1 MSMRKEVY
9 ERMRYFVVEQIKPN
23 YSAVA
28 RQYGVDPRTVKAA
41 YLRAQSGE
49 PTIVRKRRSRRSKLD
64 EYQDMIE
71 DKYTAGCSA
80 RSIYDFIVEKGFTG
94 KYTIV
99 KDYCRRFR
107 KAQTKKATIR
117 VEHTIGLS
125 AQVDWKEQVTMTDR
139 NGVPHTFS
147 IFLYV
152 LPYSKFKF
160 LKLTLDQKQDTL
172 FKCLFEAFKATGG
185 IPKEIWFDN
194 MSTVVDHK
202 LSDFHHHRFN
212 ERFLSFSHDA
222 GFHPIACRPFR
233 PQTKGCVEALART
246 MGRLKPYDGEFSTIN
261 DLNNIINRLAK
272 RLNHEKSQSNS
283 QKPVELW
290 AKGKEHFRSLNYDLT
305 RYFNSVQTRKV
316 SQDSMIRF
324 QNHQC
329 SVSPN
334 YIGKEVEIKTTTD
347 GKAIRIFYQGF
358 EIQKHDLTDKQ
369 FNYDPHDKR
378 AILRSDLMADKTD
391 EEINHYMHN
400 NLSIYDQIGEQNES
414 IPKIN

>member
-1 MSMRKEVY
+1 
-9 ERMRYFVVEQIKPN
+9 MRYFVLEKIKPN

-28 RQYGVDPRTVKAA
+28 RQYDVDPRTVKAA
-41 YLRAQSGE
+41 YLRAQSDK
-49 PTIVRKRRSRRSKLD
+49 TSVVRKRRSRRSKLD
-64 EYQDMIE
+64 GYQDIIE
-71 DKYTAGCSA
+71 DKYAAGCSA

-107 KAQTKKATIR
+107 RAQTKKATIR

-125 AQVDWKEQVTMTDR
+125 AQVDWKEQVTMTDW
-139 NGVPHTFS
+139 NGVSHTFS

-222 GFHPIACRPFR
+222 GFHPIAYRPFR

-246 MGRLKPYDGEFSTIN
+246 IGRLKPYDEEFGTIN
-261 DLNNIINRLAK
+261 DLNDIVNRLAK
-272 RLNHEKSQSNS
+272 RLNHEKSQSNN
-283 QKPVELW
+283 QKPAELW
-290 AKGKEHFRSLNYDLT
+290 AKEKEHFRPLNYDLT
-305 RYFNSVQTRKV
+305 RYFDSVQTRKV

-324 QNHQC
+324 QNHQY

-334 YIGKEVEIKTTTD
+334 YIGKEVEIKPAAD
-347 GKAIRIFYQGF
+347 GKSIHIFYQGS
-358 EIQKHDLTDKQ
+358 EIKKHDLTNKQ
-369 FNYDPHDKR
+369 FNYDPLDKH
-378 AILRSDLMADKTD
+378 AILKSDLLEDKTD
-391 EEINHYMHN
+391 EEIDQYMLN
-400 NLSIYDQIGEQNES
+400 NLSIYDQIGE
-414 IPKIN
+414 

>member
-1 MSMRKEVY
+1 MSMRKDVY
-9 ERMRYFVVEQIKPN
+9 ERMRYFVLEKVKPN

-28 RQYGVDPRTVKAA
+28 RQYDVDPRTVKAA
-41 YLRAQSGE
+41 YLRAQSDK
-49 PTIVRKRRSRRSKLD
+49 TSVVRKRRSRRSKLD
-64 EYQDMIE
+64 GYQDIIE
-71 DKYTAGCSA
+71 DKYAAGCSA

-139 NGVPHTFS
+139 NGVSHTFS

-233 PQTKGCVEALART
+233 PQTKGCVESLART
-246 MGRLKPYDGEFSTIN
+246 MGRLKPYDGEFGTIN
-261 DLNNIINRLAK
+261 DLDGIVNRLAK
-272 RLNHEKSQSNS
+272 RLNHEKSQSNN

-290 AKGKEHFRSLNYDLT
+290 AKEKEHFRPLNYDLT
-305 RYFNSVQTRKV
+305 IYFDSVQTRKV

-324 QNHQC
+324 QNHQY
-329 SVSPN
+329 SVSPD
-334 YIGKEVEIKTTTD
+334 YIGKDVEIKPAAD
-347 GKAIRIFYQGF
+347 GKSIRIFYQGS
-358 EIQKHDLTDKQ
+358 EIKKHDLTNKQ
-369 FNYDPHDKR
+369 FNYDPLDKHD
-378 AILRSDLMADKTD
+378 ILKSDLLEDKTD
-391 EEINHYMHN
+391 EEIDQYMLN
-400 NLSIYDQIGEQNES
+400 NLSIYDQIGE
-414 IPKIN
+414 

>member
-1 MSMRKEVY
+1 MGMRKDVY
-9 ERMRYFVVEQIKPN
+9 ERMRYFVLEKIKPN

-28 RQYGVDPRTVKAA
+28 RQYDVDPRTVKAA
-41 YLRAQSGE
+41 YLRAQSDK
-49 PTIVRKRRSRRSKLD
+49 TSVVRKRRSRRSKLD
-64 EYQDMIE
+64 GYQDIIE
-71 DKYTAGCSA
+71 DKYAAGCSA

-107 KAQTKKATIR
+107 KEQTKKATIR

-139 NGVPHTFS
+139 NGVSHTFS

-246 MGRLKPYDGEFSTIN
+246 MGRLKPYDGEFCTIN
-261 DLNNIINRLAK
+261 DLNDIVNRLAK
-272 RLNHEKSQSNS
+272 RLNHEKSQSNNR
-283 QKPVELW
+283 KPAELW
-290 AKGKEHFRSLNYDLT
+290 AKEKEHFRPLNYDLT
-305 RYFNSVQTRKV
+305 RYFDSVQTRKV

-324 QNHQC
+324 QNHQY

-334 YIGKEVEIKTTTD
+334 YIGKEVEIKPAAD
-347 GKAIRIFYQGF
+347 GKSIRIFYQGS
-358 EIQKHDLTDKQ
+358 EIKKHDLTNKQ
-369 FNYDPHDKR
+369 FNYDPRDKH
-378 AILRSDLMADKTD
+378 AILKSDLMEDKTD
-391 EEINHYMHN
+391 EEIDQYMLN
-400 NLSIYDQIGEQNES
+400 NLSIYDQIGE
-414 IPKIN
+414 

>member
-1 MSMRKEVY
+1 MSMRKDVY
-9 ERMRYFVVEQIKPN
+9 ERMRYFVLEKIKPN

-28 RQYGVDPRTVKAA
+28 RQYDVDPRTFKTA
-41 YLRAQSGE
+41 YLRAQSDK
-49 PTIVRKRRSRRSKLD
+49 TSVVRKRRSRRSKLD
-64 EYQDMIE
+64 GYQDIIE
-71 DKYTAGCSA
+71 DKYAAVCSA

-107 KAQTKKATIR
+107 KEQTKKATIR

-139 NGVPHTFS
+139 NGVSHTFS

-185 IPKEIWFDN
+185 ISKEIRFDN

-222 GFHPIACRPFR
+222 GFNPIACRPFR

-246 MGRLKPYDGEFSTIN
+246 MGRLKPYDGEFCTIN
-261 DLNNIINRLAK
+261 DLNDIVNRLAK
-272 RLNHEKSQSNS
+272 RLNHEKSQSNN
-283 QKPVELW
+283 QKTAELW
-290 AKGKEHFRSLNYDLT
+290 AKEKEHFRPLNYDLT
-305 RYFNSVQTRKV
+305 RYFDSVQTRKV

-324 QNHQC
+324 QNHQY

-334 YIGKEVEIKTTTD
+334 YIGKEVEIKPDAD
-347 GKAIRIFYQGF
+347 GKSIRIFYQGS
-358 EIQKHDLTDKQ
+358 EIKKHDLTNKQ
-369 FNYDPHDKR
+369 FNYDPRDKH
-378 AILRSDLMADKTD
+378 AILKSDLIEDKTD
-391 EEINHYMHN
+391 EEIDQYMLN
-400 NLSIYDQIGEQNES
+400 NLSIYDQIGE
-414 IPKIN
+414 

>member
-1 MSMRKEVY
+1 MSMRKDVY
-9 ERMRYFVVEQIKPN
+9 ERMRYFVLEKIKPN
-23 YSAVA
+23 YAAIA
-28 RQYGVDPRTVKAA
+28 RQYDVDPRTVKEA
-41 YLRAQSGE
+41 YLRAQSDK
-49 PTIVRKRRSRRSKLD
+49 TAVVRKRRSRRIKLD
-64 EYQDMIE
+64 GYQDIIE
-71 DKYTAGCSA
+71 DKYAAGCSA

-233 PQTKGCVEALART
+233 PQTKGCVEPLART
-246 MGRLKPYDGEFSTIN
+246 MGRLKPYDGEFGTIN
-261 DLNNIINRLAK
+261 DLNDIVNRLAK
-272 RLNHEKSQSNS
+272 RLNYEKSQSNN
-283 QKPVELW
+283 QRPVDLW
-290 AKGKEHFRSLNYDLT
+290 AKETEHFRPLNYDLT
-305 RYFNSVQTRKV
+305 RYFDSVQTRKV

-324 QNHQC
+324 QNHQY

-334 YIGKEVEIKTTTD
+334 YIGKEVEIKPAAD
-347 GKAIRIFYQGF
+347 GKSIRIFYQGS
-358 EIQKHDLTDKQ
+358 EIKKHDLTNKQ
-369 FNYDPHDKR
+369 FNYDPRDKH
-378 AILRSDLMADKTD
+378 AILKSDLMEDKTD
-391 EEINHYMHN
+391 EEIDQYMLN
-400 NLSIYDQIGEQNES
+400 NLSIYDQIGE
-414 IPKIN
+414 

>member
-1 MSMRKEVY
+1 MSMRKDVY
-9 ERMRYFVVEQIKPN
+9 ERMRYFVLEKTKPN

-28 RQYGVDPRTVKAA
+28 RQYDVDPRTVKAA
-41 YLRAQSGE
+41 YLRAQSDK
-49 PTIVRKRRSRRSKLD
+49 TSVVRKRRSRRSKLD
-64 EYQDMIE
+64 GYQDIIE
-71 DKYTAGCSA
+71 DKYAAGCSA

-139 NGVPHTFS
+139 NGVSHIFS

-172 FKCLFEAFKATGG
+172 FKCLFEALKATGG

-212 ERFLSFSHDA
+212 ERFLSFSHDT

-246 MGRLKPYDGEFSTIN
+246 MGRLKPYDGEFCTIN
-261 DLNNIINRLAK
+261 DLNDIVNRLAK
-272 RLNHEKSQSNS
+272 RLNHEKSQSNNR
-283 QKPVELW
+283 KPAELW
-290 AKGKEHFRSLNYDLT
+290 AKEKEHFRPLNYDLT
-305 RYFNSVQTRKV
+305 RYFDNVQTRKV

-324 QNHQC
+324 QNHQY

-334 YIGKEVEIKTTTD
+334 YIGKEVEIKPDID
-347 GKAIRIFYQGF
+347 GKSIRIFYQGS
-358 EIQKHDLTDKQ
+358 EIKEHDLTNKQ
-369 FNYDPHDKR
+369 FNYDPRDKH
-378 AILRSDLMADKTD
+378 AILKSDLMEDKTD
-391 EEINHYMHN
+391 EKIDQYMLN
-400 NLSIYDQIGEQNES
+400 NLSIYDQIG
-414 IPKIN
+414 K

>member
-1 MSMRKEVY
+1 MSMRKGVY
-9 ERMRYFVVEQIKPN
+9 ERMRYFVLEKIKPN
-23 YSAVA
+23 YAAIA
-28 RQYGVDPRTVKAA
+28 RQYDVDPRTVKAA
-41 YLRAQSGE
+41 YLRAQSDK
-49 PTIVRKRRSRRSKLD
+49 TAVVRKRRSRRSKLD
-64 EYQDMIE
+64 GYQDIIE
-71 DKYTAGCSA
+71 DKYAAGCSA

-117 VEHTIGLS
+117 VEHSIGLS

-139 NGVPHTFS
+139 NGVSHTFS

-222 GFHPIACRPFR
+222 EFHPIACRPFR
-233 PQTKGCVEALART
+233 PQPKGCVEALART
-246 MGRLKPYDGEFSTIN
+246 MGRPLILPTAPVNLIFVSLSALLLVFALTMVLKLY
-261 DLNNIINRLAK
+261 
-272 RLNHEKSQSNS
+272 
-283 QKPVELW
+283 
-290 AKGKEHFRSLNYDLT
+290 
-305 RYFNSVQTRKV
+305 
-316 SQDSMIRF
+316 
-324 QNHQC
+324 
-329 SVSPN
+329 
-334 YIGKEVEIKTTTD
+334 
-347 GKAIRIFYQGF
+347 
-358 EIQKHDLTDKQ
+358 
-369 FNYDPHDKR
+369 
-378 AILRSDLMADKTD
+378 
-391 EEINHYMHN
+391 EE
-400 NLSIYDQIGEQNES
+400 
-414 IPKIN
+414 

>member
-1 MSMRKEVY
+1 MSMRKDVY
-9 ERMRYFVVEQIKPN
+9 ERMRYFVLEKIKPN

-28 RQYGVDPRTVKAA
+28 RQYDVDPRTVKAA
-41 YLRAQSGE
+41 YLRAQSDK
-49 PTIVRKRRSRRSKLD
+49 TSVVRKRRSRRSKLD
-64 EYQDMIE
+64 GYQDIIE
-71 DKYTAGCSA
+71 DKYAAGCSA

-107 KAQTKKATIR
+107 KEQTKKATIR

-139 NGVPHTFS
+139 NGVSHTFS

-152 LPYSKFKF
+152 LPYFKFKF

-246 MGRLKPYDGEFSTIN
+246 MGRLKPYDEEFGTIN
-261 DLNNIINRLAK
+261 DLNDIVNRLAK
-272 RLNHEKSQSNS
+272 RLNHEKSQSNN
-283 QKPVELW
+283 QKPAELW
-290 AKGKEHFRSLNYDLT
+290 AKEKEHFRPLNYDLT
-305 RYFNSVQTRKV
+305 IYFDNVQTRKV

-324 QNHQC
+324 QNHQY
-329 SVSPN
+329 SVSPD
-334 YIGKEVEIKTTTD
+334 YIGKEVEIKPDID
-347 GKAIRIFYQGF
+347 GKSIRIFYQGS
-358 EIQKHDLTDKQ
+358 EIKKHDLTNKQ
-369 FNYDPHDKR
+369 FNYDPRDKH
-378 AILRSDLMADKTD
+378 AILKSDLMEDKTD
-391 EEINHYMHN
+391 EEIDQYMLN
-400 NLSIYDQIGEQNES
+400 NLSIYGQIGE
-414 IPKIN
+414 

>member
-1 MSMRKEVY
+1 MSMRKDVY
-9 ERMRYFVVEQIKPN
+9 ERMRYFVLEKIKPN
-23 YSAVA
+23 YAAIA
-28 RQYGVDPRTVKAA
+28 RQYDVDPRTVKAA
-41 YLRAQSGE
+41 YLRAQSDK
-49 PTIVRKRRSRRSKLD
+49 TAVVRKRRSRRSKLD
-64 EYQDMIE
+64 GYQDIIE
-71 DKYTAGCSA
+71 DKYAAGCSA

-246 MGRLKPYDGEFSTIN
+246 MGRLKPYDGEFGTIN
-261 DLNNIINRLAK
+261 DLNDIVNRLAK
-272 RLNHEKSQSNS
+272 RLNHEKSQSNN
-283 QKPVELW
+283 QRPVDLW
-290 AKGKEHFRSLNYDLT
+290 AKETEHFRPLNYDLT
-305 RYFNSVQTRKV
+305 RYFDSVQTRKV

-324 QNHQC
+324 QNHQY

-334 YIGKEVEIKTTTD
+334 YIGKEVEIKPAAD
-347 GKAIRIFYQGF
+347 GKSIRIFYQGS
-358 EIQKHDLTDKQ
+358 EIQKHDLTNKQ
-369 FNYDPHDKR
+369 FNYDSRDKH
-378 AILRSDLMADKTD
+378 AILKSDLMEDKTD
-391 EEINHYMHN
+391 EEIDQYMLN
-400 NLSIYDQIGEQNES
+400 NLSIYDQIGE
-414 IPKIN
+414 